1 MNNCFRIIL
10 VIVCALAM
18 DMRAQTMLTL
28 DECISDAR
36 RYNRQLQNVAL
47 DIGSAREL
55 RDEAYANYFPQ
66 VLANIAA
73 FRLFDEIAIGDG
85 MFAAGVSAVQP
96 IYAGGQIT
104 GANRLAKVQ
113 QDVSYLKQSLTEKDV
128 VQKVTE
134 NFWQIAQ
141 VKYNLATV
149 AAAAKQVDEVYRQV
163 EQFVT
168 AGVVTRN
175 DLIRVKLRQKEI
187 ASSRVKLENA
197 ERLMLLLLA
206 QQIGRAN
213 DSIDIVLS
221 DSSIVGVETALA
233 SCDVS
238 ALMQR
243 EEVLLAAKNVEAC
256 QLQMKVERAK
266 LLPSLSVGVM
276 GIYNKV
282 QNMPMQMSQMFGGD
296 DIKNGLVFG
305 MVSIPVSSLWTNNH
319 SVRRKKLALKQAQN
333 DYLDI
338 QEKIRIDIETA
349 WCNLDEAS
357 RQVEISRT
365 AVEESAENLRISM
378 DQYRAGTI
386 TLTDILDAETLHRKS
401 QDSLSSDIATYH
413 IRLSDYCRKTR

>member
-1 MNNCFRIIL
+1 MKYSFRIIL

-28 DECISDAR
+28 DECIADAR

-47 DIGSAREL
+47 DIESAREL

-66 VLANIAA
+66 VSANIAA
-73 FRLFDEIAIGDG
+73 FRLFDEMAIGDG
-85 MFAAGVSAVQP
+85 MFAASVSAIQP

-113 QDVSYLKQSLTEKDV
+113 QDVAYLQQSLTEKDV
-128 VQKVTE
+128 VQKVIE

-141 VKYNLATV
+141 MKYNLTTV

-163 EQFVT
+163 EHFVS

-197 ERLMLLLLA
+197 ERIMLLLLA
-206 QQIGRAN
+206 QQIGRVN

-221 DSSIVGVETALA
+221 DSSMAGVEMAVA

-238 ALMQR
+238 AMMQC

-276 GIYNKV
+276 GIYNKM
-282 QNMPMQMSQMFGGD
+282 QNMPMQMSQMLGGD
-296 DIKNGLVFG
+296 EKKKSCFRYGVH
-305 MVSIPVSSLWTNNH
+305 PCQQ
-319 SVRRKKLALKQAQN
+319 SVDKQP
-333 DYLDI
+333 LRPP
-338 QEKIRIDIETA
+338 QEVGIE
-349 WCNLDEAS
+349 
-357 RQVEISRT
+357 
-365 AVEESAENLRISM
+365 
-378 DQYRAGTI
+378 AGT
-386 TLTDILDAETLHRKS
+386 K
-401 QDSLSSDIATYH
+401 
-413 IRLSDYCRKTR
+413 RLSRHSGENTHRY